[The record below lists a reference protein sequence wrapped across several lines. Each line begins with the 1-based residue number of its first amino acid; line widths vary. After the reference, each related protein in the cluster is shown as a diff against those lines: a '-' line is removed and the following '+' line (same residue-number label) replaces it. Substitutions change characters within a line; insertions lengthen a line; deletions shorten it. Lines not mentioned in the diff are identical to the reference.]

1 MKKSFLYPIF
11 FMVIVTIV
19 FISVLAIFNYVTA
32 DTIAFNQENE
42 LRQKVLY
49 IFEIF
54 PQGASP
60 EEIEKVFS
68 DKVIGKQFGDKS
80 GFALVENNEEVAY
93 AIPINGA
100 GLWGSINGYLG
111 LSKDLTK
118 IIGIEFI
125 KQSETPG
132 LGGRISET
140 EYKEQYRNIDISDKT
155 VGKYIILRPQSGG
168 NIDAISGATLT
179 STMVVNLVNDDLN
192 EFFETTE
199 VK

>member
-19 FISVLAIFNYVTA
+19 FISVLATFDYVTA
-32 DTIAFNQENE
+32 GTIAFNQENE

-49 IFEIF
+49 IFEIL

-68 DKVIGKQFGDKS
+68 DKVIRKQFGDKS
-80 GFALVENNEEVAY
+80 GFALVENNVEIAY
-93 AIPINGA
+93 AIPVDGA
-100 GLWGSINGYLG
+100 GLWGSITGYLG

-118 IIGIEFI
+118 IIGIDFI

-132 LGGRISET
+132 LGGRISEM
-140 EYKEQYRNIDISDKT
+140 EYKEQYRNIDISNKT
-155 VGKYIILRPQSGG
+155 GSKYIILRPQADG

-192 EFFETTE
+192 EFFETTG